1 MLSDITAS
9 VTRGSSFLTISTVGA
24 ADPRQFLAPGDV
36 LRVGGGPRTDGS
48 NGDAL
53 LGTSAVSTGS
63 PTVTILPS
71 SLQAVRAALF
81 VGLNVRVGDGGL
93 YTVATTGA
101 PFVSYTVT
109 GTTSTARYSL
119 SITVGAAAPLTTGC
133 LTIDA
138 ASGTV
143 ASAVTAAVL
152 AANPSS
158 SADGVR
164 VVTEVSTASPPVVS
178 VSFVGTLY
186 DGLLVSVSAATPGSC
201 TGYAGPITAATYTQV
216 CVCGGGGIPFSTM
229 HVSLHVLQRLS
240 TSHCSAVVVFVQ
252 RPLPLQVSL
261 VSGAGM
267 GGKFTLD
274 RNYAGKTQLA
284 ASVYAVQP
292 LYTVALGHSQHLT
305 LVVSENAA
313 SPAGPLPQTPI
324 VLHAALIAHAVS
336 RTALLVTSV
345 PWSCVPHCRRLQ
357 AGVHRPLWS
366 QRLPQLRRHRCRC
379 GGVPPAIPVGD
390 GHGHSGGLF
399 VWVTVHSHVPHLL
412 CGPDHGCDRRRQRGR
427 RGLHSACQR
436 VDPCPGT

>member
-216 CVCGGGGIPFSTM
+216 CVWGGGDPIFYDACFLARLAVLVHFALFCCCRVCPTPSTASGVAGERCR
-229 HVSLHVLQRLS
+229 HGW
-240 TSHCSAVVVFVQ
+240 
-252 RPLPLQVSL
+252 QVY
-261 VSGAGM
+261 SG
-267 GGKFTLD
+267 
-274 RNYAGKTQLA
+274 
-284 ASVYAVQP
+284 
-292 LYTVALGHSQHLT
+292 
-305 LVVSENAA
+305 
-313 SPAGPLPQTPI
+313 
-324 VLHAALIAHAVS
+324 
-336 RTALLVTSV
+336 
-345 PWSCVPHCRRLQ
+345 
-357 AGVHRPLWS
+357 
-366 QRLPQLRRHRCRC
+366 PQLRGQDPAC
-379 GGVPPAIPVGD
+379 G
-390 GHGHSGGLF
+390 
-399 VWVTVHSHVPHLL
+399 
-412 CGPDHGCDRRRQRGR
+412 
-427 RGLHSACQR
+427 
-436 VDPCPGT
+436 